1 MAMIRTRNY
10 TLNATTPVE
19 LSIED
24 EINVKS
30 TMIISNTS
38 TNKHL
43 IIGNSDMTPT
53 NFGIR
58 IEHDAQ
64 PVTIDLYKDDRLY
77 ALGEDGT
84 VTCAV
89 MIIER

>member
-1 MAMIRTRNY
+1 MIRTRNY

-43 IIGNSDMTPT
+43 IIGNSNMTPT
-53 NFGIR
+53 DYGIR
-58 IEHDAQ
+58 IEHDAP